1 MAMYEGMKTAQT
13 EGAGSNRRRMIDLRS
28 DTVTKPSAGMRRA
41 MAEAEVGDDV
51 YGEDPTVE
59 ALQSKAAT
67 LLGKEAGLFLPTGT
81 QSNLVALMT
90 HCQRGEEY
98 IAGAGSHIFH
108 DEAAGA
114 AVLGSISPV
123 GLPLDGKGALTLEAV
138 AGAIKADDPHYAVSR
153 LVCLENTCG
162 GRVQDQDNLD
172 AIADLAHARGLSVHM
187 DGARLMNAAVASD
200 CPPADLVR
208 KADTVSLC
216 LSKGL
221 GTPVGS
227 VLCGPRDFIKRAL
240 RARKILGGG
249 MRQAG
254 VLAACGLYALEH
266 NIARM
271 AEDHRRATRM
281 AEGLAQFPALKVIHD
296 PDHTNMLF
304 VAPREEDHDA
314 LLTHLAKEGIV
325 FGSQK
330 PSIRLVTHLD
340 ITDEDV
346 ETIISTV
353 GDYYARSRQN
363 LAAAGS

>member
-1 MAMYEGMKTAQT
+1 MAMYEGMKAAQQTAR
-13 EGAGSNRRRMIDLRS
+13 GSNRRRMIDLRS
-28 DTVTKPSAGMRRA
+28 DTVTVPSAAMRQA

-51 YGEDPTVE
+51 YGDDPTVE
-59 ALQSKAAT
+59 ALQVKAAGM
-67 LLGKEAGLFLPTGT
+67 LGKEAGLFLPSGT

-98 IAGAGSHIFH
+98 IAGDSYHIFH

-114 AVLGSISPV
+114 AVLGSISPI
-123 GLPLDGKGALTLEAV
+123 GLPTDARGGLSPEAV

-153 LVCLENTCG
+153 LVCLENTSG
-162 GRVQDQDNLD
+162 GRVQDQDNID
-172 AIADLAHARGLSVHM
+172 AIAVMAHERGLSVHM

-200 CPPADLVR
+200 CSPAHLVR
-208 KADTVSLC
+208 NVDTVSLC

-240 RARKILGGG
+240 RARKMLGGG

-254 VLAACGLYALEH
+254 VLAACGLYALDH
-266 NIARM
+266 NVARL
-271 AEDHRRATRM
+271 AEDHRHAARM
-281 AEGLAQFPALKVIHD
+281 AEGLAQFPALKVIRD
-296 PDHTNMLF
+296 PEHTNMLF
-304 VAPREEDHDA
+304 VAPREEDHTA
-314 LLTHLAKEGIV
+314 LLAHLAGEGIV

-346 ETIISTV
+346 ETVISTV
-353 GDYYARSRQN
+353 GDYFARAKQN